1 MRPLRMLL
9 NGGPSGPLA
18 GFFLAEA
25 EGVFAREGIA
35 PDFLA
40 GGGAAAS
47 IEDLDDATCDLAYG
61 DLPALVAR
69 LGHAPEGTGP
79 SAIFMG
85 FNRTPLTIA
94 VAADGPIRSVS
105 DLAGRR
111 ISGHGRDAALRAFPA
126 LALRAG
132 FDPATVTIIPD
143 PASLADQARRML
155 EEDAAEGVFGFA
167 NTIIASLE
175 ASGLHALVPRLRFL
189 DYAESLPE
197 LHGNALVASRRL
209 LDGDPVLLQGVLR
222 AVCAGMAAA
231 IADPARAVA
240 SLCAT
245 RPKLIPA
252 VELRRLQGTI
262 AREMAHPDRFALGL
276 GDADPARIAA
286 GIDVIAAALRLP
298 RRPSPTEVFTA
309 RYLPPRPARPWPA
322 PHPG

>member
-1 MRPLRMLL
+1 MRPLRFLL

-25 EGVFAREGIA
+25 EGFFAREGIA
-35 PDFLA
+35 PVFLA

-47 IEDLDDATCDLAYG
+47 IEDMDDATCDLAYG
-61 DLPALVAR
+61 DMPALVAR
-69 LGHAPEGTGP
+69 LGGAPEGTGP
-79 SAIFMG
+79 AAIFIG

-94 VAADGPIRSVS
+94 VAADGPIRRPA

-111 ISGHGRDAALRAFPA
+111 ISGHGRDAALRALPA

-132 FDPATVTIIPD
+132 IDPAAVTIIAD

-155 EEDAAEGVFGFA
+155 DEDAADGVFGFA

-175 ASGLHALVPRLRFL
+175 AAGLYALVPRLHFL
-189 DYAESLPE
+189 DYAEVLPE
-197 LHGNALVASRRL
+197 LHGNALVASRAL
-209 LDGDPVLLQGVLR
+209 LDDDPALLRGALR

-231 IADPARAVA
+231 IAEPARAVV
-240 SLCAT
+240 SLCAS

-286 GIDVIAAALRLP
+286 GVDTIADALRLP
-298 RRPSPTEVFTA
+298 RRPQPGEVFTA
-309 RYLPPRPARPWPA
+309 AYLPARPARPWPV
-322 PHPG
+322 PGPG